1 MISDIG
7 ILNKCTFIERSLRRI
22 NEEYRNVNDLFGI
35 DYRGQDSII
44 LNLQRACEA
53 AIDFANYLVKKKK
66 LGVPRDSRAVFE
78 ILGESSIISHEIAE
92 KMKRMV
98 GFRSLS
104 VHAYQN
110 IDMQIVQQIIENNL
124 SDFTSFTSTIQKN
137 QI

>member
-35 DYRGQDSII
+35 DYRRQDSII
-44 LNLQRACEA
+44 LNLQRAYEA
-53 AIDFANYLVKKKK
+53 AIDLANYLVKKKK

-110 IDMQIVQQIIENNL
+110 IEMQIVQQIIENSL
-124 SDFTSFTSTIQKN
+124 SDFTSFTRTILKN

>member
-1 MISDIG
+1 MISNIV
-7 ILNKCTFIERSLRRI
+7 ILNKCTSIERCLRRI

-35 DYRGQDSII
+35 DYRRQDSII

-53 AIDFANYLVKKKK
+53 AIDLANYLVKKKK

-78 ILGESSIISHEIAE
+78 ILGESSIISHKIAE
-92 KMKRMV
+92 KRKKTV
-98 GFRSLS
+98 GFRNLS

-110 IDMQIVQQIIENNL
+110 IDMQIVQQIIENSL